1 MPTLDATVGG
11 ADANSYATR
20 ADADTYFDNRLN
32 ATGWSALS
40 DDDKDRA
47 LITATSRIE
56 QETFIGT
63 PATETQAL
71 QWPRDGVV
79 DRNGNDVPEDEIP
92 QQVKNA
98 QYEYALTLTGGTTQL
113 LPSGLDQFTE
123 VKVGSIQ
130 VKMKDGFIEGQLPD
144 NVYRELEEFLS
155 TSRNEIRKIRG

>member
-11 ADANSYATR
+11 TDSNSYATR
-20 ADADTYFDNRLN
+20 AEANTYFDNRLN
-32 ATGWSALS
+32 ATTWSALS

-56 QETFIGT
+56 QESFVGT
-63 PATETQAL
+63 VADEDQAL

-79 DRNGNDVPEDEIP
+79 DRNGNEVLETEIP

-130 VKMKDGFIEGQLPD
+130 VKMKDGFIEGKLPD
-144 NVYRELEEFLS
+144 NVYRELEEFL
-155 TSRNEIRKIRG
+155 TTRRNEIRKVRG